1 MEWQLMESVEQVKEL
16 AVLDPMMGVLQ
27 KLLYV
32 QSGDIVS
39 VLHTNLEILNVV
51 LVLMKVP
58 RERELQ
64 VEVESV
70 EQVKEPAVQDPM
82 MAVLQR
88 LLYVQNG
95 DIANVLHTNL
105 EVLNVVLA
113 SSQRGKEE
121 LGGEGEQAEK
131 ERQARK
137 DGLE

>member
-16 AVLDPMMGVLQ
+16 AVLDPMMGVQQ
-27 KLLYV
+27 KLLYA

-39 VLHTNLEILNVV
+39 VLHTNLEVQNVV

-121 LGGEGEQAEK
+121 LGGEGEQVEK